1 MRGAGCLVRNFC
13 ENCSNT
19 RLLFCWWCQSKVND
33 ASCNQC
39 VQLFDL
45 DHFVGNRI
53 LSKTRGSAAALT
65 VLLLHKV
72 VSFWIFYSI
81 CCCYDSYQPMTPR
94 FHEFSS
100 VTTYLD
106 SHNINWNNFVIWK
119 GDSKNDSTN
128 QKMP

>member
-53 LSKTRGSAAALT
+53 LSKTRLTVHSLSECSVALT
-65 VLLLHKV
+65 AVIHINWWPQ
-72 VSFWIFYSI
+72 VSWIF
-81 CCCYDSYQPMTPR
+81 
-94 FHEFSS
+94 FG
-100 VTTYLD
+100 YLD
-106 SHNINWNNFVIWK
+106 FSYTGIILQFERGISEYILKWNFGILECNF
-119 GDSKNDSTN
+119 GMEF
-128 QKMP
+128 QKEIS

>member
-1 MRGAGCLVRNFC
+1 M
-13 ENCSNT
+13 
-19 RLLFCWWCQSKVND
+19 ND

-72 VSFWIFYSI
+72 VSLSL
-81 CCCYDSYQPMTPR
+81 S
-94 FHEFSS
+94 EFSMAFTAA
-100 VTTYLD
+100 VI
-106 SHNINWNNFVIWK
+106 HIN
-119 GDSKNDSTN
+119 G
-128 QKMP
+128 